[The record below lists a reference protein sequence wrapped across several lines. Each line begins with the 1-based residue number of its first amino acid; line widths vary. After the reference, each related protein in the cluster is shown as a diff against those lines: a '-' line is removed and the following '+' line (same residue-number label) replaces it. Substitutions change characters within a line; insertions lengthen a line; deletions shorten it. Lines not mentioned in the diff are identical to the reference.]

1 MERPVPPFAIKI
13 CGLSTPQTLDAALTV
28 GVEMI
33 GLVFHPRSPRFVSDI
48 QALEL
53 AAMARGRAEIVAL
66 IVDHEPDEARHLVEW
81 LRPDWLQLH
90 GQETPERVGAIKDAT
105 GLRVMKAL
113 GIATQHDLAAIASY
127 QEVADRILLDAK
139 APKDAAYPGG
149 HGRPFDWSILAA
161 LDPALRF
168 MLSGGLDPA
177 NVAQAITVT
186 RPSGVDV
193 SSGVESAPGV
203 KDIDRIT
210 DFVVAARAAAAAAT
224 QEAGRT

>member
-1 MERPVPPFAIKI
+1 MERPEPPFAIKI
-13 CGLSTPQTLDAALTV
+13 CGLSTPQTLRAALTA

-33 GLVFHPRSPRFVSDI
+33 GLVFHPRSPRFVSDV

-53 AAMARGRAEIVAL
+53 AAMTRGRAEIVAL

-90 GQETPERVGAIKDAT
+90 GRETPERVSAIKDAT

-127 QEVADRILLDAK
+127 QKVADRILLDAK

-193 SSGVESAPGV
+193 SSGVENAPGV

>member
-13 CGLSTPQTLDAALTV
+13 CGLSTPQTLDAALTA

-105 GLRVMKAL
+105 GLCVMKAL

>member
-1 MERPVPPFAIKI
+1 MNRSAFPLAIKI
-13 CGLSTPQTLDAALTV
+13 CGLSTPETLEAALDA

-33 GLVFHPRSPRFVSDI
+33 GLVFHPRSPRFVSDA
-48 QALEL
+48 QAAEL

-66 IVDHEPDEARHLVEW
+66 IVDRDPDAARQLAEG
-81 LRPDWLQLH
+81 LQPDWLQLH
-90 GQETPERVGAIKDAT
+90 GQETPAQVAAIKTAT

-113 GIATQHDLAAIASY
+113 GVATEHDLAAIASY
-127 QEVADRILLDAK
+127 QDIADRILLDAK

-149 HGRPFDWSILAA
+149 HGKPFDWSLLAT
-161 LDPALRF
+161 LDPALSF

-177 NVAQAITVT
+177 NVAQAIALTK
-186 RPSGVDV
+186 PWGVDV